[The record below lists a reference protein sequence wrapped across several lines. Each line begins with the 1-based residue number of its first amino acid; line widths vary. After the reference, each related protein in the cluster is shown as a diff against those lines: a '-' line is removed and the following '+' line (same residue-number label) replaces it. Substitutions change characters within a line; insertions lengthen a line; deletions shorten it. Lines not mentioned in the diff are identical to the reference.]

1 MTKKLFVPD
10 HMARAAKK
18 KSAPASELPRS
29 LELAMKSGDE
39 PEENKNEEDPSEL
52 DQSALERLPQPTGY
66 RILIIPYYPSEKTKG
81 GVYIPDQ
88 IRDREAFATVSA
100 YVVRLGPDAYKDEQ
114 KFPTGAWCK
123 EKSWILIG
131 RYAGN
136 RFKVDGLEVR
146 IINDDNVIAT
156 IIDPTDISYV

>member
-10 HMARAAKK
+10 HMARAAAKK
-18 KSAPASELPRS
+18 GAPLSEIPRS

-39 PEENKNEEDPSEL
+39 PEENKNEEDPSTL
-52 DQSALERLPQPTGY
+52 DQSALDRLPQPTGY
-66 RILIIPYYPSEKTKG
+66 RLLIIPYYPSEKTKG

-88 IRDREAFATVSA
+88 VRDREAFATVSA

-114 KFPTGAWCK
+114 KVPTGAWCK